1 VNKMKITKT
10 QLKQIIKEEL
20 ENTLQQEGVLDKLK
34 SMVGLG
40 PRFDFWWLNK
50 NPTIGKSRIH
60 KDQYEQL
67 VFDVRDYLESDG
79 NDKSRFGRTAT
90 VFHLPF
96 DPSIGRPGSMIPA
109 NFWSEKASAII
120 KDPVQTVQNYIS
132 ETTGEANFFG
142 NRSPFVDRSF
152 AGHWGQSLGGSKND
166 VWHAGS
172 STKDLKINTQAFK
185 GGEPPQPG
193 HPLGILPTYIYNQL
207 SKALSLYQR
216 NTADF
221 EKTHAALGAIL
232 DGTAP
237 EEVVFAIKSTSTSGE
252 VTGRMSQLLNLIE
265 IAHQATS
272 VMMDSNKRAAIIDF
286 LKRGY

>member
-1 VNKMKITKT
+1 MKITKA

-20 ENTLQQEGVLDKLK
+20 DNALQQEGVLDKLK

-50 NPTIGKSRIH
+50 DPTIGKSRIH

-79 NDKSRFGRTAT
+79 NDKTRFGRTAT
-90 VFHLPF
+90 AFHLPL

-120 KDPVQTVQNYIS
+120 KDPVKTVQNYIS

-152 AGHWGQSLGGSKND
+152 ARIWGDGVSNLGYD

-193 HPLGILPTYIYNQL
+193 HPLGILPTHIYDQL
-207 SKALSLYQR
+207 SKALSLYQT

-237 EEVVFAIKSTSTSGE
+237 EEVVFAIKSASDGGE
-252 VTGRMSQLLNLIE
+252 ILGRMNQLLDLIE

-272 VMMDSNKRAAIIDF
+272 VMMDKNKRAAIIDF